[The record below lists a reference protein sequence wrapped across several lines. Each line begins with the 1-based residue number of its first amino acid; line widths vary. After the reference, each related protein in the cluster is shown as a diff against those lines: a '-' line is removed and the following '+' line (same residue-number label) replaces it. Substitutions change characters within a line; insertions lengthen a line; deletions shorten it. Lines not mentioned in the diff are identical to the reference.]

1 MSRGCELRQISQEDA
16 QLFVRLPE
24 KLLALER
31 ARYEAGK
38 SRGYAEEAVDPTRQF
53 YDWRV
58 LMSLVSGSAAWT
70 LLAKSG
76 QQVGETEQMWQVLDA
91 DARVLSSSQ
100 VQALHSSLEE
110 LLAEEDEQALI
121 DLAMAEQNDKPLLTP
136 STVPAEDWT
145 LYDAGPE
152 EHLPQWHNPGPSQA
166 EIDLTLH
173 WMLKQLQEFIQA
185 TVNAK
190 NALLIIA

>member
-31 ARYEAGK
+31 ARHEAYK
-38 SRGYAEEAVDPTRQF
+38 NRSYTEEVADPTRQF
-53 YDWRV
+53 HDWHV
-58 LMSLVSGSAAWT
+58 LMALVSGSAAWT
-70 LLAKSG
+70 LLVKSG
-76 QQVGETEQMWQVLDA
+76 QQVGETEQMWEVLDA
-91 DARVLSSSQ
+91 DVRVLSISQ
-100 VQALHSSLEE
+100 VQALNNSLEG

-121 DLAMAEQNDKPLLTP
+121 DLAMAEQANKPLLTP
-136 STVPAEDWT
+136 STAPAEEWT

-152 EHLPQWHNPGPSQA
+152 EQWLQWHNPGPSQA

-173 WMLKQLQEFIQA
+173 RMLKQLQQFIQA
-185 TVNAK
+185 AVEARS
-190 NALLIIA
+190 ALLIIA